1 VIEENGGCDGAERE
15 MTRFDKKVASGYS
28 VRGVDF
34 LRLQNIKWHFSFE
47 RDV

>member
-1 VIEENGGCDGAERE
+1 MAEWGGDGRE
-15 MTRFDKKVASGYS
+15 TIRFDKKVVSEYS